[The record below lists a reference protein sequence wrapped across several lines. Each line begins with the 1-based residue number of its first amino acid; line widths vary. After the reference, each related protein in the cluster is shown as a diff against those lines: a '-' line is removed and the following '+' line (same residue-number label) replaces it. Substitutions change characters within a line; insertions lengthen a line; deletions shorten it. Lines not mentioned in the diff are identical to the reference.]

1 MLNQCNFIG
10 RLGKD
15 PIKRVTPTNTV
26 VTNFSIALDE
36 SYKDKNGEKVEKVEW
51 VNITAFARLGEICA
65 EFLHKGS
72 LVFISGKIQTSKYQD
87 TDGKDKYS
95 TSIVADQMRML
106 SSKTELSDKKE
117 SGVKEPASFEDF
129 KSDIPF

>member
-15 PIKRVTPTNTV
+15 PVKRVTPTNTV

-36 SYKDKNGEKVEKVEW
+36 SYKDKNGEKVEKTEW
-51 VNITAFARLGEICA
+51 VNITAFARLGEVCA

-87 TDGKDKYS
+87 SDGKDKYS